1 MISNKC
7 GKMNRNFGE
16 FVVKR
21 NVRIMINSTITL
33 KEKFFKSNESQ
44 KQTYSNTNN
53 DGKNSKDYN
62 KKKIKYTI
70 PTLLISAASFSL
82 ASVLFTTTEKSNFF
96 GLPLNDTKE
105 LEKQLRVNAKNMKLS
120 KKDIRFLL
128 FASVEYDEVIYMTPS
143 DFLDSLTQ
151 EHPKERV
158 FRRVLD
164 EKTVNEMLKR
174 TPSFSTKDTKLF
186 RKIDSNGLIS
196 YSEYLFLI
204 MLLTKS
210 MASFRIAFSL
220 FDDDNN
226 DIIDK
231 NEFLLVR
238 SLVTPLRTRSKKQ
251 ELEGYTFSNCS
262 LDGENITKIMQYIG
276 GSVDINIECEGEDYI
291 KSNSEIK
298 VQETT
303 LSKYLFGQRG
313 NQNRSY
319 NDFRVFFEQLQKELT
334 EIEFNEFSRGK
345 NEISAIDF
353 ARLVLRY
360 SILNKGC
367 YEEYVKRIQDRTC
380 PGEPGITLSEFEQF
394 SKFLNHLEDFTK
406 AVKLYTTAQI
416 AVSEEEFIRAV
427 KVTTNLELSKKLV
440 HILFQIFDENGD
452 GHLTYTEFIAVMNDR
467 LNRGFKKRNKG
478 TRGLG
483 WEFFKDC
490 VINEMKG

>member
-1 MISNKC
+1 MLSRNKLCNVFIS
-7 GKMNRNFGE
+7 
-16 FVVKR
+16 KR
-21 NVRIMINSTITL
+21 FLYNDHL
-33 KEKFFKSNESQ
+33 K
-44 KQTYSNTNN
+44 SNTNIVKRSN
-53 DGKNSKDYN
+53 TYDKDYHYN
-62 KKKIKYTI
+62 KDNNYKDNNSSTPYWFVSTSSFV
-70 PTLLISAASFSL
+70 LAASIFTSKNDN
-82 ASVLFTTTEKSNFF
+82 SNLFD
-96 GLPLNDTKE
+96 LPLDDNEE
-105 LEKQLRVNAKNMKLS
+105 LKKQLRVNAKSLKLS

-164 EKTVNEMLKR
+164 EKTVKEMLRR
-174 TPSFSTKDTKLF
+174 TPSFSTKEDKLF

-204 MLLTKS
+204 MFLTKN
-210 MASFRIAFSL
+210 MASFKIAFSL
-220 FDDDNN
+220 FDNDNN
-226 DIIDK
+226 NIIDK
-231 NEFLLVR
+231 NEFILVR
-238 SLVTPLRTRSKKQ
+238 SLVTPLRARSKKQ
-251 ELEGYTFSNCS
+251 EMKEQGSMNCS
-262 LDGENITKIMQYIG
+262 IDGENIAQIMEYIG
-276 GSVDINIECEGEDYI
+276 ESFGTKFECEGEEYT
-291 KSNSEIK
+291 KSTSEIT

-303 LSKYLFGQRG
+303 LSKYLFGQKG
-313 NQNRSY
+313 NQKRSFQ
-319 NDFRVFFEQLQKELT
+319 DFQVFFQQIQRELT

-345 NEISAIDF
+345 NEISPVDF

-360 SILNKGC
+360 SVLNKGS
-367 YEEYVKRIQDRTC
+367 YEDYLKRIQSRTC
-380 PGEPGITLSEFEQF
+380 LGDPGITLSEFEQF

-406 AVKLYTTAQI
+406 AVKLYTSAQI

-440 HILFQIFDENGD
+440 HILFLIFDENGD

-478 TRGLG
+478 TNGLG

-490 VINEMKG
+490 VTNELRY

>member
-1 MISNKC
+1 MIP
-7 GKMNRNFGE
+7 RNNLKLKGSS
-16 FVVKR
+16 
-21 NVRIMINSTITL
+21 IATIYSDHS
-33 KEKFFKSNESQ
+33 KSN
-44 KQTYSNTNN
+44 SNTLQTIKVYDRKYYHYKDKSRSSNGFSN
-53 DGKNSKDYN
+53 LFWFLSSTSFTLSASIFVSNSN
-62 KKKIKYTI
+62 
-70 PTLLISAASFSL
+70 
-82 ASVLFTTTEKSNFF
+82 KSNFL
-96 GLPLNDTKE
+96 GLPLNDNEE
-105 LEKQLRVNAKNMKLS
+105 LKKKLHVNAKNLKLS

-151 EHPKERV
+151 EYPKERV

-174 TPSFSTKDTKLF
+174 TPSFKERDDKLF

-210 MASFRIAFSL
+210 MASFKIVFSL

-238 SLVTPLRTRSKKQ
+238 SLVTPLRSRSKKQ
-251 ELEGYTFSNCS
+251 EIEEQGSTSCS
-262 LDGENITKIMQYIG
+262 IDGENIVQIIRYIG
-276 GSVDINIECEGEDYI
+276 QSVDKNFECEGEDYI
-291 KSNSEIK
+291 KSTSEIT

-303 LSKYLFGQRG
+303 LSKYLFGQKG
-313 NQNRSY
+313 NQKRSFS
-319 NDFRVFFEQLQKELT
+319 DFQKFFEQLQRELT

-345 NEISAIDF
+345 NEISPVDF

-360 SILNKGC
+360 SILNKGS
-367 YEEYVKRIQDRTC
+367 YEDYLKRIQSKTC
-380 PGEPGITLSEFEQF
+380 PGDPGITLSEFEQF

-406 AVKLYTTAQI
+406 AVKLYTSAQI
-416 AVSEEEFIRAV
+416 PVSEEEFIRAV

-440 HILFQIFDENGD
+440 HILFLIFDENGD

-467 LNRGFKKRNKG
+467 LNRGFKKKRGKG
-478 TRGLG
+478 TGGFG
-483 WEFFKDC
+483 WEYLKDC
-490 VINEMKG
+490 IINEMRN